1 MKCKLVSIFI
11 ALLFVIRRP
20 LRSHFEAAFF
30 CPKFIES
37 IFENKKLIVNKP
49 NSNKL
54 DFTYVKDLV
63 RGIKLAT
70 ITDLDN
76 LEIFNLTR
84 GEGRTLQDVID
95 ILKKNLGE
103 FDIEINDDNSFYPIR
118 GALDI
123 SNAKNKLGYNPSFSL
138 EDGIKDYLSFLK
150 SE

>member
-1 MKCKLVSIFI
+1 MESPNPESAIKDPKEIYGSFKLASEYLVKGYAKRYNFST
-11 ALLFVIRRP
+11 VIVRP
-20 LRSHFEAAFF
+20 SAVYGPTDNNYRVIQ
-30 CPKFIES
+30 KFIES

-103 FDIEINDDNSFYPIR
+103 FDIEINDDNSFYPMR
-118 GALDI
+118 GA
-123 SNAKNKLGYNPSFSL
+123 N
-138 EDGIKDYLSFLK
+138 
-150 SE
+150 